1 VSIFTV
7 DDQIRRDFALIGD
20 KERTQKEVKEER
32 VMKSGKH
39 ILPWFFVLLLFCSA
53 MNAQQSSSSAGSATV
68 PRLVNFSGKA
78 TDIQGKAISGIAGA
92 TFAIYKEESGGSP
105 LWLETQNVQADAKGN
120 YAVQLG
126 ATKPDGLPQ
135 DLFSS
140 GEARW
145 LGVTVNG
152 GSEQARVLL
161 LSVPYALK
169 AADAETVGG
178 LPASAFVLAGKVQGS
193 APNTKAPAS
202 TSAAKN
208 AAPPANPA
216 VTGKGVVDFIPM
228 WDTTSDIVD
237 SIMFQKSSQIGINTT
252 SPAATLDVNGKSDVR
267 DTLTLFPKGTDT
279 TLAVNGT
286 NFKVDQTGKVTFI
299 SGQTFPGTGTVTSV
313 ALSAPTTD
321 FVVTGSPVTK
331 TGTLKFAWTAAPTNV
346 NTANA
351 IVKRDAS
358 GNFSAAQITGVSG
371 VIGQSPSGNS
381 ALAGTNSS
389 SGNGVFGSSS
399 TGTGIFGESSGT
411 SYTAIG
417 VEGVSNSPIAYG
429 VAGSNGSSGIGVY
442 GTSVSGDGVYGGAN
456 SSTAYG
462 VFGINTSTGGAGT
475 YGIMGSPSI
484 WGPGILPTGAG
495 VWGDTGLVPGNSTT
509 YAGVLGTAGPAAA
522 GLFLSNG
529 GDTLMAFNYDSSGYP
544 FFVENVS
551 NATYCYVDPAGDL
564 ICTGSKNAVVPIDG
578 GKRKVALAAIESP
591 ENWFEDFGSAQ
602 LVNGVAVIQ
611 LDPDFIQSVNTE
623 KDYRV
628 FPVPNGDCR
637 GLYVTKKSA
646 NSFEVRELGGGASN
660 IRFDYRI
667 TAIRRKYETV
677 RFADHTNDPGPR
689 RMMEQMRK
697 VKPASSSDPS
707 LAKPSSSPLAGVP
720 VVQLANK

>member
-1 VSIFTV
+1 
-7 DDQIRRDFALIGD
+7 
-20 KERTQKEVKEER
+20 
-32 VMKSGKH
+32 M
-39 ILPWFFVLLLFCSA
+39 LLLFCSA
-53 MNAQQSSSSAGSATV
+53 MNAQQTSSLSGSATV

-78 TDIQGKAISGIAGA
+78 TDTQGKAISGIAGA

-105 LWLETQNVQADAKGN
+105 LWLETQNIQADPKGN
-120 YAVQLG
+120 YIAQLG
-126 ATKPDGLPQ
+126 STKPDGLPQ

-152 GSEQARVLL
+152 GSEQPRVLL

-178 LPASAFVLAGKVQGS
+178 LPASAFVLAGKGQGS
-193 APNTKAPAS
+193 APSSKAAPAS
-202 TSAAKN
+202 TPATAKN
-208 AAPPANPA
+208 GAPPANPA

-267 DTLTLFPKGTDT
+267 DTLTLFPKGTDS

-286 NFKVDQTGKVTFI
+286 SFKVDQTGKVTFI
-299 SGQTFPGTGTVTSV
+299 SGQTFPSTGTVTSV

-331 TGTLKFAWTAAPTNV
+331 TGTLKFAWTAAPTNA

-351 IVKRDAS
+351 IVKRDS
-358 GNFSAAQITGVSG
+358 LGGFSAGAITGTLGVTGLSG
-371 VIGQSPSGNS
+371 GTAAVT
-381 ALAGTNSS
+381 GTNSS

-399 TGTGIFGESSGT
+399 TGTGILGESSGT
-411 SYTAIG
+411 SYTSIG
-417 VEGVSNSPIAYG
+417 VEGVSNSPVAYG

-495 VWGDTGLVPGNSTT
+495 VWGDTGLANTITSSS
-509 YAGVLGTAGPAAA
+509 YAGVLGTAGDAFA
-522 GLFLSNG
+522 GVFKNNSSTG
-529 GDTLMAFNYDSSGYP
+529 YFTLLAQSYDSNAGMLDAY
-544 FFVENVS
+544 NYS
-551 NATYCYVDPAGDL
+551 NNAGCSIDAGGNL
-564 ICTGSKNAVVPIDG
+564 NCNGSKNAVVPIDG
-578 GKRKVALAAIESP
+578 GKRFVAMSAIESP

-611 LDPDFIQSVNTE
+611 LDPDFIQTVNTE

-628 FPVPNGDCR
+628 FPVPNGDCK
-637 GLYVTKKSA
+637 GLYVTNKSA

-677 RFADHTNDPGPR
+677 RFADHTSDPGPR

-697 VKPASSSDPS
+697 TKPASSSDPA
-707 LAKPSSSPLAGVP
+707 LAKPASSPLAGIP
-720 VVQLANK
+720 VAQLTNK